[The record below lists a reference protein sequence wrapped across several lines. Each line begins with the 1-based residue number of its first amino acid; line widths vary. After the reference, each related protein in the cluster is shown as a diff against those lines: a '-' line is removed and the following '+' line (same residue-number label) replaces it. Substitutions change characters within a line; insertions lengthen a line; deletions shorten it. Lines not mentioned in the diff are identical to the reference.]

1 MLISAFPPWQKRR
14 FCHFL
19 YFRRGGNVDFADFC
33 ISAVAETSF
42 FAFFT
47 HPKPRKR
54 HFSHFP
60 LIRGLGNSVFR
71 IFHSSEASETLFFS
85 FFAHPRPRTDKK
97 PRNLALT
104 TRRKTENPD
113 RRLAENNRPRAFGR
127 CGAWGRERFLQKKCQ
142 NKSACVPVSMRCKI
156 SRRSSCNQISS
167 QSTSD
172 TFLEQAAKACG
183 IFYLIHVPAPFIS
196 EAVPSMYKGH

>member
-1 MLISAFPPWQKRR
+1 MAETLILPISAFPPW
-14 FCHFL
+14 
-19 YFRRGGNVDFADFC
+19 
-33 ISAVAETSF
+33 
-42 FAFFT
+42 
-47 HPKPRKR
+47 RKR

-60 LIRGLGNSVFR
+60 LVRALGRTKTVKFGIDHTTGKPEIPTGGLR
-71 IFHSSEASETLFFS
+71 
-85 FFAHPRPRTDKK
+85 
-97 PRNLALT
+97 
-104 TRRKTENPD
+104 
-113 RRLAENNRPRAFGR
+113 ENNRPRALGR
-127 CGAWGRERFLQKKCQ
+127 CGAWGRERFPQKKCQ